1 MEKEFSYIFKIAPS
15 NVDFQGKLTLASL
28 IEFLMEAAGRHADG
42 NGFGIRQL
50 NEFNAS
56 WVVLQLG
63 MEINYYP
70 AQYDEIKI
78 STWIE
83 KIQPIKTIRNFCIE
97 NTQGELIASAT
108 SEWIMMDLTQRKP
121 KDLLSLEGF
130 QKFAT
135 GKDSPAGKLEKLP
148 LVKGELVDK
157 ITVKYGDIDLNGHVN
172 SIRYIQWLCNCF
184 DLSDYL
190 EKQIERFDIHYISE
204 LHENDNIKIFREE
217 KEKNNFYFEIANDK
231 KTACKARI
239 KFSEK
244 QLI

>member
-1 MEKEFSYIFKIAPS
+1 VEKEFSYIFKIAPS

>member
-28 IEFLMEAAGRHADG
+28 IELLMEAAGRHADG
-42 NGFGIRQL
+42 NGFGMRQL

-56 WVVLQLG
+56 WVVLRIAL
-63 MEINYYP
+63 EINYYP
-70 AQYDEIKI
+70 EQYDEIKI

-97 NTQGELIASAT
+97 NAQGEIIASAT

-130 QKFAT
+130 EEFAT

-190 EKQIERFDIHYISE
+190 EKQIER
-204 LHENDNIKIFREE
+204 
-217 KEKNNFYFEIANDK
+217 
-231 KTACKARI
+231 
-239 KFSEK
+239 
-244 QLI
+244 